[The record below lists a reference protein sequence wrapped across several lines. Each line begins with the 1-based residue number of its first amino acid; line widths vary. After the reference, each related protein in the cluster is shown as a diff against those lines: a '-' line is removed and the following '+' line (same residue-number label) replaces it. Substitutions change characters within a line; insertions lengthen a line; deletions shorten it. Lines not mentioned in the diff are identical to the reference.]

1 MTNQVISIDYAVH
14 FHPFF
19 FFNFSYLILEVS
31 NIEQKINTI
40 KLFNLKVNRL
50 SVKHLPAARDNDAPH
65 VWSLAT
71 TTPM

>member
-14 FHPFF
+14 FHPF

-50 SVKHLPAARDNDAPH
+50 CVKHLPAARDNDASH